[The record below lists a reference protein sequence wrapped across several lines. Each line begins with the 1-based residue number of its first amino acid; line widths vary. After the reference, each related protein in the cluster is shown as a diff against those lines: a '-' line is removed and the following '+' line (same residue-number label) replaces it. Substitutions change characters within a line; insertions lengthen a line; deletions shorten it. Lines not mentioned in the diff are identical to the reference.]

1 MTQEAH
7 DSGVN
12 WLSPTHDK
20 CLSTRRTP
28 RVQARA
34 PADSLEAVKC
44 PSTKG
49 RLDTKL
55 TSSKCLEHGFTRGAK
70 CLVSCPDL
78 NEVPIYEGHLLARNL
93 PPVSAQTILS
103 GAVKCILRLKMHYKS
118 TDREGAGLDLHR
130 ASRHVWSF
138 SQVETRSELSV
149 HVFGDDSTCVTEGD
163 G

>member
-1 MTQEAH
+1 MTSAF
-7 DSGVN
+7 
-12 WLSPTHDK
+12 L
-20 CLSTRRTP
+20 RRTP
-28 RVQARA
+28 HVQARA

-70 CLVSCPDL
+70 CLVSCPYL
-78 NEVPIYEGHLLARNL
+78 NEVPLYEGHLLARNL
-93 PPVSAQTILS
+93 PPVGAQTMTS
-103 GAVKCILRLKMHYKS
+103 TAFVGGAVKCILRLKMHYKR

-130 ASRHVWSF
+130 ASRHVWPF
-138 SQVETRSELSV
+138 SQVETRGELSV
-149 HVFGDDSTCVTEGD
+149 HAFRDDSTCVTEGD